1 MTLTAQQI
9 FNNVPRQLEKIQIGR
24 TYLARVHSTQK
35 FCTSG
40 GSPYPDWDD
49 TDIPVKIIGDY
60 GMWWLV
66 DVLPH
71 TPAHPVFGGQSKPYT
86 VTIDKLDVI
95 SGMITLREAER

>member
-9 FNNVPRQLEKIQIGR
+9 FNNVPAQLERVQIGHV
-24 TYLARVHSTQK
+24 YAARVHGQQK
-35 FCTSG
+35 FSTSA
-40 GSPYPDWDD
+40 GSPYPDWDE

-71 TPAHPVFGGQSKPYT
+71 TPAHPVFGSPSKPYT
-86 VTIDKLDVI
+86 VSIDKWDVLANR
-95 SGMITLREAER
+95 ITLKEAGR